1 MEGDGYTNVL
11 HCETLDV
18 IGEGYEPDANPVYC
32 EMLEEA
38 ERGITCGARV
48 WVETDAQ
55 VEVI

>member
-38 ERGITCGARV
+38 TC
-48 WVETDAQ
+48 ETLSR
-55 VEVI
+55 